1 MYCTTNVQIGE
12 ERVVFLYY
20 LVYCV
25 DLCVHSNMVN
35 MNKEILHVWIFF
47 TQPYTWKIYL
57 LEFNIKNRLSKY
69 IRRKKARID
78 SEIVL
83 FYADF

>member
-25 DLCVHSNMVN
+25 DLCVHSNTVN

-47 TQPYTWKIYL
+47 TQPYAWKIYL